1 MNSRKAVALIVAFLI
16 LVTLHYTVRP
26 LLGWRASID
35 FLVIAVLLLSVRMRP
50 GAAALLGFVTGLVS
64 DSLTPATLGAGALAM
79 SVVAFAASWLRAVI
93 FADNVVLHAFFFFV
107 GKWAFD
113 LIYIVVARGAPPLEL
128 LAQAG
133 VWSPLSAALTAA
145 VGVFVMLAYRM
156 TLDPQRA

>member
-1 MNSRKAVALIVAFLI
+1 MNWRRVLALTIAFLI
-16 LVTLHYTVRP
+16 LVVLHYTVRP
-26 LLGWRASID
+26 LLGWRAPID

-50 GAAALLGFVTGLVS
+50 GAAAALGFLTGLIS

-79 SVVAFAASWLRAVI
+79 TVVGFAASWLRAVI

-113 LIYIVVARGAPPLEL
+113 LIYLVVARGAPPMEL

-145 VGVFVMLAYRM
+145 VGVFVMLAYRI
-156 TLDPQRA
+156 TLDPQHA

>member
-1 MNSRKAVALIVAFLI
+1 MNWRRAVTLTIAFLF
-16 LVTLHYTVRP
+16 LVTLHYTIRP

-35 FLVIAVLLLSVRMRP
+35 FLVIAILLLSVRMRP
-50 GAAALLGFVTGLVS
+50 GAAAALGFIVGLIS
-64 DSLTPATLGAGALAM
+64 DSLTPETLGASALAM

-107 GKWAFD
+107 GKWVFD
-113 LIYIVVARGAPPLEL
+113 LIYLLVARGAPPMEL

-156 TLDPQRA
+156 TLDPQHA

>member
-1 MNSRKAVALIVAFLI
+1 MSWRRAVALIVAFLI

-50 GAAALLGFVTGLVS
+50 GAAAALGFITGLVS
-64 DSLTPATLGAGALAM
+64 DSLTPDTLGAGALAM
-79 SVVAFAASWLRAVI
+79 SVVGFAASWLRAVI
-93 FADNVVLHAFFFFV
+93 FADNVVLHAFFFFI
-107 GKWAFD
+107 GKWVFD
-113 LIYIVVARGAPPLEL
+113 LIYLIIARGAPPLEL

-145 VGVFVMLAYRM
+145 TGVFVMLAYRM
-156 TLDPQRA
+156 TLDPQHA

>member
-1 MNSRKAVALIVAFLI
+1 MVAFLI

-35 FLVIAVLLLSVRMRP
+35 FRVIAVLLLSVRMRP
-50 GAAALLGFVTGLVS
+50 GAAAALGFITGLVS

-79 SVVAFAASWLRAVI
+79 SVVGFAASWLRAVI
-93 FADNVVLHAFFFFV
+93 FADNVVLHAFFFFI

-113 LIYIVVARGAPPLEL
+113 LIYLLLARGAPPLEL

-145 VGVFVMLAYRM
+145 AGVFVMLAYRM
-156 TLDPQRA
+156 TLDPQHA

>member
-1 MNSRKAVALIVAFLI
+1 MNWRRVLALTITFSFL
-16 LVTLHYTVRP
+16 VVLHYTVRP
-26 LLGWRASID
+26 LLGWRVSID

-50 GAAALLGFVTGLVS
+50 GAAAALGFLTGLIS

-79 SVVAFAASWLRAVI
+79 TVVGFAASWLRAVI

-113 LIYIVVARGAPPLEL
+113 LIYLVVARGAPPMEL

-156 TLDPQRA
+156 TLDPQHA

>member
-1 MNSRKAVALIVAFLI
+1 MNWRRGVALVVAFLI

-50 GAAALLGFVTGLVS
+50 GAAALLGFLTGLVS

-79 SVVAFAASWLRAVI
+79 SVVGFAASWLRAVI
-93 FADNVVLHAFFFFV
+93 FADNVVLHAFFFFI
-107 GKWAFD
+107 GKWVFD
-113 LIYIVVARGAPPLEL
+113 LIYLIVAHSAPPLQL

-145 VGVFVMLAYRM
+145 TGVFVMLAYRM
-156 TLDPQRA
+156 TLDPQHA

>member
-1 MNSRKAVALIVAFLI
+1 MSWRRAVALIVAFLI

-50 GAAALLGFVTGLVS
+50 GAAAALGFLTGLVS

-79 SVVAFAASWLRAVI
+79 SVVGFAASWLRAVI
-93 FADNVVLHAFFFFV
+93 FADNVALHAFFFFI

-113 LIYIVVARGAPPLEL
+113 LIYLVIARGAPPLEL

-133 VWSPLSAALTAA
+133 VWSPLSAALTATA
-145 VGVFVMLAYRM
+145 GVFVMLAYRM
-156 TLDPQRA
+156 TLDPQHA